1 MEVRLLKR
9 SSVSRPES
17 LSEAELLN
25 LVRSGDASG
34 MRAFYERYVGYLTAV
49 CSRYVPDRAAVK
61 DILQEVF
68 VKVFGKIG
76 DFEFR
81 GEGSLKAWLHR
92 IVVNDSLKFLRTSG
106 RMKYVEDL
114 PDVEDEQMDS
124 LPDVPVAVVAEMIKA
139 LPDGYRTVFNLFV
152 FEKKSHREIAE
163 LLGIKEDSSASQ
175 FFRARAMLARKIKD
189 YIKANE

>member
-1 MEVRLLKR
+1 
-9 SSVSRPES
+9 
-17 LSEAELLN
+17 
-25 LVRSGDASG
+25 

-76 DFEFR
+76 NFEFR

-92 IVVNDSLKFLRTSG
+92 IVVNDSLKFLRVNG
-106 RMKYVEDL
+106 RMKYVDDL
-114 PDVEDEQMDS
+114 PDVEDETMDN

-189 YIKANE
+189 YLKANG